1 MNTQEV
7 KALIRNIFCEVAP
20 EIDFEAIDIQR
31 PLRDQVEIDSYD
43 FYRIIVKIAQ
53 TTGVSIPDSKIPQ
66 LANLSELIH
75 YLSEGTDHRA
85 L

>member
-7 KALIRNIFCEVAP
+7 KAVLRIIFGEVAP
-20 EIDFEAIDIQR
+20 EIDFEAIDFHR

-53 TTGVSIPDSKIPQ
+53 ATGVSIPDSKVPQ
-66 LANLSELIH
+66 LANLAELIH
-75 YLSEGTDHRA
+75 YLSEGSNHRS